1 MIRLLAI
8 FTRHD
13 NSVLLDIFPSSRRE
27 ASMKTTI
34 TTPNGQTIEVSIP
47 RRRNLQSVVLT
58 VLGALFVWGILFFAV
73 SGT

>member
-1 MIRLLAI
+1 
-8 FTRHD
+8 
-13 NSVLLDIFPSSRRE
+13 
-27 ASMKTTI
+27 MKTTI

-47 RRRNLQSVVLT
+47 RRRNLQSVALT